1 MHACKQYICWSFIK
15 STFNTVHFD
24 RNPFTCPCEEEHTK
38 KRKKK
43 KKSNYFKFGTFIG
56 RFPSDGA
63 ASMAEKGLRDSEHA
77 LYREFQRLA
86 HGRRFRSLAHRTNRT
101 GNSFVPTAV
110 RLLRRS
116 HYESK
121 SVAHLKAGR
130 AAAGLRSISGSG
142 SRVSSWTEEHVRQW
156 EPGFQLD

>member
-1 MHACKQYICWSFIK
+1 M
-15 STFNTVHFD
+15 HFD
-24 RNPFTCPCEEEHTK
+24 RNPFTCSREGG
-38 KRKKK
+38 
-43 KKSNYFKFGTFIG
+43 KKSLNDFKFGTFIG

-63 ASMAEKGLRDSEHA
+63 ASMAEKGLRDSEHD
-77 LYREFQRLA
+77 LYGEFERLA
-86 HGRRFRSLAHRTNRT
+86 YGRWFTSLAHRTNRR

-130 AAAGLRSISGSG
+130 AAAGLRSMSGSG
-142 SRVSSWTEEHVRQW
+142 SRVSGWTEEHVRQW
-156 EPGFQLD
+156 EPGFWLD